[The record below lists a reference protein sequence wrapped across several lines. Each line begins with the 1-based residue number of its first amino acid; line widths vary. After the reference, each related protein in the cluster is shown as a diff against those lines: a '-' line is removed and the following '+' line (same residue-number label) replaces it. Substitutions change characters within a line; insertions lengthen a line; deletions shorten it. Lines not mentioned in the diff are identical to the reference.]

1 MYQQESFSSAFK
13 RGFMTIPTMI
23 RWIIAINVIVFLFQ
37 SLFGSIPVGGQNLN
51 RWIISYLAFDPS
63 LWTAI
68 TQPWRFVT
76 YMFLHGSGFHLI
88 FNLLWLWWMGRSVEE
103 TIGPRSFAVL
113 FFGSGIGGAILHI
126 ALTFLYGTSV
136 VIGASGA
143 VFGVMVAFAYLFPTA
158 PIMLLF
164 LPPIQARFLV
174 AGLIA
179 LDILLI
185 GSGDMIARLVH
196 LGGAGCGYLI
206 IKSYSKGNDLSKFVR
221 PFERMFSG
229 GTGGSSGKSDSKSRK
244 PKNKQMYSVSDVEII
259 EEVDQSELDR
269 ILEKISREG
278 YDGLTKE
285 EKKTLFELSRKN

>member
-1 MYQQESFSSAFK
+1 MA
-13 RGFMTIPTMI
+13 IPTMI
-23 RWIIAINVIVFLFQ
+23 RFIIAINVIVFLFQ
-37 SLFGSIPVGGQNLN
+37 ALFGSIPVGGQSLN
-51 RWIISYLAFDPS
+51 HWIISYLAFDPS
-63 LWTAI
+63 VWTAI

-88 FNLLWLWWMGRSVEE
+88 FNLLWLWWMGQSVEQ

-113 FFGSGIGGAILHI
+113 FFGSGIGGAFLHI
-126 ALTFLYGTSV
+126 ALSFLYGSSI

-143 VFGVMVAFAYLFPTA
+143 VFGVMVAFAFLFPAA

-164 LPPIQARFLV
+164 LPPIQARFLI

-179 LDILLI
+179 FDILLI

-206 IKSYSKGNDLSKFVR
+206 IKSHSQGNDLSKYVR
-221 PFERMFSG
+221 PIEGLF
-229 GTGGSSGKSDSKSRK
+229 TGGGASNAGSKRRK
-244 PKNKQMYSVSDVEII
+244 PKNKKMYSVSDVEII
-259 EEVDQSELDR
+259 EEVNQSELDR

-278 YDGLTKE
+278 YDGLSKE
-285 EKKTLFELSRKN
+285 EKKTLFELSKKN